1 MWCGRSAEE
10 RFLFAV
16 GAEWILVS
24 MGKIV
29 SEMLVPLDMEA
40 FRLDLLAEWEI
51 WDMESLGVK
60 GSTARLDAPSVSFS
74 VGVSSVYP

>member
-1 MWCGRSAEE
+1 M
-10 RFLFAV
+10 FLFVV

-40 FRLDLLAEWEI
+40 FRLDLLAEWEM
-51 WDMESLGVK
+51 WVMESLGVK
-60 GSTARLDAPSVSFS
+60 GSTVCLDAPSVSFS
-74 VGVSSVYP
+74 FGVSRV